1 MSEIVKSVVYY
12 NPDGLPVLCY
22 NNDCVDCKYD
32 CFDAIVKIIPVEV
45 DIEQEALKG
54 LAKGL
59 EKTSKS
65 FGRFSKEMKKT
76 VDSLSKLRNKI

>member
-1 MSEIVKSVVYY
+1 MSDVIKCAVYY
-12 NPDGLPVLCY
+12 DSAGLPSLCH
-22 NNDCVDCKYD
+22 DHHCTSCEHD
-32 CFDAIVKIIPVEV
+32 CFEAVIKIIPIEV
-45 DIEQEALKG
+45 DIEQETLKG

-59 EKTSKS
+59 EKTNKS